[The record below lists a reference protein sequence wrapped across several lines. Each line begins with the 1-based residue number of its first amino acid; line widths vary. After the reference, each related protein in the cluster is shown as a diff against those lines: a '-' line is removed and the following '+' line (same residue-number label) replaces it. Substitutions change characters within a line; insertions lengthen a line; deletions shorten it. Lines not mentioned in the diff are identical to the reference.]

1 MVSLCVSTSLY
12 VDDSANAKT
21 LTVSEPPEWKRP
33 PGYHQSMWL
42 KSIPDNKNLTLIQAA
57 RTAHKWSIWRLLN
70 TRGTTP
76 LGPVAPS
83 TG

>member
-1 MVSLCVSTSLY
+1 
-12 VDDSANAKT
+12 
-21 LTVSEPPEWKRP
+21 
-33 PGYHQSMWL
+33 MWP
-42 KSIPDNKNLTLIQAA
+42 KAIMDNKNLTLIQPA

-83 TG
+83 IG